1 MNSLYEAFTS
11 SDKYFPWDFYQIA
24 REFIKENIQFLN
36 YSGDFAYKLL
46 ENKYSPSILKF
57 ISGFEESDKQTLKNA
72 GASFHGS
79 LNEISDNS
87 LNLITS
93 RFNSFD
99 LNSVSKK
106 LKKGGHLI
114 AEEFGFETFKS
125 VLSVIGAGAGKL
137 SARNNLE
144 NKVDLLKES
153 GFKVVTRKQD
163 YKEISL
169 SKAEFRDY
177 FEKMKSAFPKIFNM
191 GLCAETH
198 FSDFIKIT
206 EHRYIYIAK
215 KVK

>member
-36 YSGDFAYKLL
+36 YSGNFAYKLL
-46 ENKYSPSILKF
+46 ENKYSPSVLKF
-57 ISGFEESDKQTLKNA
+57 IEGYDENDKEALKNA
-72 GASFHGS
+72 GACFHCS

-93 RFNSFD
+93 RFASFD
-99 LNSVSKK
+99 LNFVSQK

-114 AEEFGFETFKS
+114 AEELGFETFKS
-125 VLSVIGAGAGKL
+125 VFNVIGADFSFL
-137 SARNNLE
+137 DTTNNLE
-144 NKVDLLKES
+144 NKVDSLKSS
-153 GFKVVTRKQD
+153 GFKVVTRKQE
-163 YKEISL
+163 YKEIEL
-169 SKAEFRDY
+169 SKAEFLAY

-206 EHRYIYIAK
+206 EHRYIYTAK